1 MTCREKKIPSVSVEL
16 LYLLWSMATYCKWS
30 CSDSNN
36 SLFYFQRYKYY
47 ISKGIPGSA
56 LAYQE
61 PEVMDRV
68 LLWKIPEKLRA
79 DPDLEPLVNE
89 LKSEVAKDYD
99 FSVRKSI
106 GKVLANCCY
115 MS

>member
-1 MTCREKKIPSVSVEL
+1 
-16 LYLLWSMATYCKWS
+16 
-30 CSDSNN
+30 
-36 SLFYFQRYKYY
+36 
-47 ISKGIPGSA
+47 
-56 LAYQE
+56 
-61 PEVMDRV
+61 MDRV